1 MTDLLD
7 NISQDSLIVVCIALC
22 AIAVLVAILLLYQM
36 ISSRRKVEVIKEETD
51 VDDKEEVVLNIK
63 HDDNITYES
72 LDDEMQR
79 QKAKEELKELKEKL
93 RNEELNKAK
102 EKSENAIIQNSAPLV
117 TKISNEEKNSI
128 IENREVIPLEED
140 VQPEE
145 EKTKEIVGLPEEIA
159 KIENKA
165 KEEKEQITKEI
176 EVKIEEPI
184 KEEVK
189 EEIEETKEVVVEKP
203 KEEKKDFKDIDQ
215 ATKER
220 IIDEYL
226 KQAIVNRIE
235 EEKKKQE
242 IIIKKIEEEK
252 KVLNFNDD
260 DLEII
265 DTYLTHDDEEEEQV
279 KEEAPS
285 IETVK
290 EESEIIPDETY
301 IDDSIT
307 VTDSAYSLIKD
318 VYDEKLEDTGT
329 INTKEIND
337 ELAKLEEQILDAPT
351 SREIEEKEEVKEE
364 SFADKASL
372 YEQLEEE
379 NAIISYDELLKAT
392 KFGYTDEEMN
402 NYVDEEDAII
412 SLDEFENLYK
422 EVNKLA
428 KEDSK
433 VDFSKLDMNKK
444 EEEKKFKNSEIIS
457 PVYGTHKEEE
467 LKPVISDEDIIKLND
482 EIKKTNDFL
491 NTLKELKKNL
501 D

>member
-7 NISQDSLIVVCIALC
+7 NISQDSLVVVCIALC

-36 ISSRRKVEVIKEETD
+36 ITSRRKVEVIKEEKD
-51 VDDKEEVVLNIK
+51 EDDSEEVVLNIK
-63 HDDNITYES
+63 PDENITYES

-117 TKISNEEKNSI
+117 TKISNDEKNSI
-128 IENREVIPLEED
+128 IENRDVIPLEEE

-176 EVKIEEPI
+176 EVKVEEPI
-184 KEEVK
+184 KEEIK
-189 EEIEETKEVVVEKP
+189 EEIENTKEIVVEEP
-203 KEEKKDFKDIDQ
+203 IEEKKDFKDIDQ

-242 IIIKKIEEEK
+242 IIKKKIEEEK
-252 KVLNFNDD
+252 SVLNFDDD

-265 DTYLTHDDEEEEQV
+265 DTYLTHDDEEPV
-279 KEEAPS
+279 KEEPS
-285 IETVK
+285 VEIVK
-290 EESEIIPDETY
+290 EESEIIPDDTY

-307 VTDSAYSLIKD
+307 VTDSAYSIIKD

-329 INTKEIND
+329 INTKEINE

-351 SREIEEKEEVKEE
+351 SRELEQEEVKEE

-444 EEEKKFKNSEIIS
+444 EEKKFKSSEIIS

-467 LKPVISDEDIIKLND
+467 SKPVISDEDIIKLND